1 MPRHSNDVRAAA
13 LFVVLLTVAGAV
25 TVSGCTLPGVAPAGC
40 GKARTHGVD
49 DASPFP
55 NAGYRSEGTGAGDR
69 FIQVWT
75 ALATEACQNQ
85 AVALRF
91 TVNYDASGYQSC
103 SDALVAQGTMAVGG
117 TQQNFTLAGRED
129 PRSPWLILEARANA
143 ALDGHESDGPV
154 DYVVGLEVSLPTS
167 GDLARDQ
174 TCMRELVQSI
184 AVRSSD
190 RTAK

>member
-1 MPRHSNDVRAAA
+1 MPRRCNDVRLAA
-13 LFVVLLTVAGAV
+13 LFVVVLIVAAAV
-25 TVSGCTLPGVAPAGC
+25 TVSGCTLPGVAPDGC

-55 NAGYRSEGTGAGDR
+55 KAGYRSEGTGDGDR
-69 FIQVWT
+69 FIQTWT
-75 ALATEACQNQ
+75 TQGTRVCQNQ
-85 AVALRF
+85 PVALRF
-91 TVNYDASGYQSC
+91 TVNYDANGYQSC

-117 TQQNFTLAGRED
+117 TQRNFTLARRED

-143 ALDGHESDGPV
+143 ALDGPDGDGPV
-154 DYVVGLEVSLPTS
+154 EYVVGLEVSLPTS

-184 AVRSSD
+184 VVRASD